1 MGSPNATIPLHRPC
15 ESRKGKFPTFK
26 LVIRLTLKPCPF
38 SVRSTLG
45 IHSSR
50 LWNLVG
56 PLMSPSSESLPH
68 AMPSFLLHSRSSSHA
83 DRTHLS
89 GFLQLSDAHG
99 HCAPDCTGLQRWE
112 FSIAPT
118 SVPGNFFRILFTH
131 GVDSSFD
138 S

>member
-1 MGSPNATIPLHRPC
+1 MGSSNATIPLHRPC
-15 ESRKGKFPTFK
+15 ESRKGKSPTFK
-26 LVIRLTLKPCPF
+26 LVIRLALKPCPF
-38 SVRSTLG
+38 SVRSIG

-50 LWNLVG
+50 LWNLVD

-68 AMPSFLLHSRSSSHA
+68 VMPSFLLHSRTSSHA
-83 DRTHLS
+83 ARTHLS
-89 GFLQLSDAHG
+89 GFLQLSDARG
-99 HCAPDCTGLQRWE
+99 PSPPDCTGLQRWE
-112 FSIAPT
+112 FLIAPT